1 MVASSVPEPGQLVDI
16 RRRQWVVTNV
26 GASGPNGSPQ
36 HLVSLVSVED
46 DAFDE
51 ELQVVWEIEPGAR
64 LLETA
69 GLPGPS
75 GFDPPEHH
83 AALLDAVRWGAIT
96 NADLD
101 ALQAPFRS
109 GAIVEDYQLDPVVRA
124 LQMPR
129 VNLLLADDVGLGKT
143 IEAGF
148 VVQELLL
155 RHRARTVLVLCP
167 ASLQTKWQEELRG
180 KFGLE
185 FRILDSQF
193 LRDLRRQR
201 GIHTNPWSH
210 FPRLI
215 ASIDWFKRD
224 TPLRLFTDTL
234 PLQPTYP
241 RTYDMLIVDEA
252 HNLAPTG
259 TGYYAVDSQRTQA
272 LRRIVPHFEHRLFL
286 TATPHNGYAESF
298 TALLELLD
306 NQRFARG
313 IPVDE
318 EQLRTVMV
326 RRLKSDIV
334 DWRGRPRFPRRELV
348 PLEVDYSE
356 AERTVHAQL
365 GEYSRLR
372 LARAKDAGAQY
383 ANEFVLKLLKKR
395 LFSSPAAFAITLEQH
410 RRSLTGG
417 HNKQARKRQA
427 TIGILRRAI
436 ADSDEEYADDERVEE
451 AQQTAVEVSSEVA
464 ESPGSEGRTLLD
476 AMQAWAETARHQ
488 PDAKAHTL
496 LLWLEEHVRPNGV
509 LSNERV
515 IIFTE
520 YRATQNWLLDVL
532 AASGYV
538 DDDRLLTMY
547 GGMPSEKREQ
557 IKAAFQAGPEVA
569 PVRILLATDAASEG
583 IDLQNHCHHM
593 IHMEIPW
600 NPNRLE
606 QRNGRIDRHGQQ
618 AEAVLIHHFVGAG
631 YREREFDAD
640 NPGGIDGDL
649 EFLMRAALKIEAIRQ
664 DLGRVGTVI
673 ADQVEEVMLGRRTR
687 LDTAAAERQAGA
699 ARRLLRLERDIRD
712 RVNRLHERLQASRSA
727 LGLTPDAVENL
738 VTVGLQLAR
747 QAPLIPAD
755 GEHGRFVEMPA
766 LSGSW
771 GRCTEGLNHPHTGAR
786 RPITFDHIA
795 AQGRD
800 DVVLAHLSHRLVD
813 MCQRLLRA
821 EVWAPPGQQRLHRVT
836 ARVVPRSTIDTTAV
850 LTHARLIVQGSRGHR
865 LHEEVTVSGGVIQR
879 GGRFRRLAVGELERL
894 WEAST
899 PELPPATVQE
909 DLLAVWP
916 RIKDGLLA
924 AIEAR
929 AAERMRSLTSTLQR
943 RRDREI
949 ADMTTTLEELAR
961 VIESELE
968 EPDVQQLDLWTTE
981 EQNQLRRNVDALRQR
996 EAAIPAEIEA
1006 EAESITTRYA
1016 GLVARTFPV
1025 AVTFLVPEGMT

>member
-1 MVASSVPEPGQLVDI
+1 MAASSVPEPGQLVDI

-26 GASGPNGSPQ
+26 GASGLDGSSQ

-69 GLPGPS
+69 GLPRPS
-75 GFDPPEHH
+75 GFDPPAHH
-83 AALLDAVRWGAIT
+83 AALLDAVRWGAVT

-143 IEAGF
+143 IEAGL

-167 ASLQTKWQEELRG
+167 ASLQIKWQEELRD

-185 FRILDSQF
+185 FRIIDSQF

-215 ASIDWFKRD
+215 ASVDWFKRD

-234 PLQPTYP
+234 PIQPTYP
-241 RTYDMLIVDEA
+241 RTYDVLIVDEA
-252 HNLAPTG
+252 HNVAPTG
-259 TGYYAVDSQRTQA
+259 TGHYAVDSLRTQA

-318 EQLRTVMV
+318 KQLRTVMV

-334 DWRGRPRFPRRELV
+334 DWRGQPRFPRRKLI
-348 PLEVDYSE
+348 PIEVDYSE
-356 AERTVHAQL
+356 AERAMHAQL
-365 GEYSRLR
+365 VAYSRLR
-372 LARAKDAGAQY
+372 LARANEAGSQY

-410 RRSLTGG
+410 RSSLAADGKKKTT
-417 HNKQARKRQA
+417 KRPA
-427 TIGILRRAI
+427 SIGILRRAI
-436 ADSDEEYADDERVEE
+436 AETDEEYADDDRVED
-451 AQQTAVEVSSEVA
+451 AQQTAVEVASETVDPLA
-464 ESPGSEGRTLLD
+464 SEERTLLD
-476 AMQAWAETARHQ
+476 AMQAWAETARHR
-488 PDAKAHTL
+488 PDAKAQAL
-496 LLWLEEHVRPNGV
+496 LAWLAEHIRPNRAW
-509 LSNERV
+509 SDERV

-532 AASGYV
+532 AANGYAEG
-538 DDDRLLTMY
+538 DRLLTMY
-547 GGMPSEKREQ
+547 GGMPSDRREQ
-557 IKAAFQAGPEVA
+557 IKAAFQASPEVA

-583 IDLQNHCHHM
+583 IDLQNHCHRM

-606 QRNGRIDRHGQQ
+606 QRNGRIDRHGQK
-618 AEAVLIHHFVGAG
+618 ADAVLIYHFVGAG
-631 YREREFDAD
+631 YQEREFDAD
-640 NPGGIDGDL
+640 NPGGIEGDL
-649 EFLMRAALKIEAIRQ
+649 EFLMRAALKVEAIRQ

-673 ADQVEEVMLGRRTR
+673 ADQVEEVMLGKRTR
-687 LDTAAAERQAGA
+687 LDTAAAERQAAA

-712 RVNRLHERLQASRSA
+712 RVNRLHERLLESRSA
-727 LGLTPDAVENL
+727 IGLTPDAVENL
-738 VTVGLQLAR
+738 VTVGLKLAG
-747 QAPLIPAD
+747 QPPLTPANRD
-755 GEHGRFVEMPA
+755 GVRLAEMPA
-766 LSGSW
+766 LGGSW
-771 GRCTEGLNHPHTGAR
+771 ARCSEGLNHPHTGVR
-786 RPITFDHIA
+786 RPITFDQA
-795 AQGRD
+795 TAEGRD

-821 EVWAPPGQQRLHRVT
+821 EVWAPPGQQRLHRIT
-836 ARVVPRSTIDTTAV
+836 ARVVPRSAIDAPVV
-850 LTHARLIVQGSRGHR
+850 LAHARLIVQGSRGHR
-865 LHEEVTVSGGVIQR
+865 LHEEVAVSGGVIQR
-879 GGRFRRLAVGELERL
+879 GGRFRRLAIAALERL
-894 WEAST
+894 WDAST
-899 PELPPATVQE
+899 PELPRTNVQD

-916 RIKDGLLA
+916 RIEDGLLA

-929 AAERMRSLTSTLQR
+929 ATERMRSLTNTLER
-943 RRDREI
+943 RRRREI
-949 ADMTTTLEELAR
+949 ADMTATLEQLAR
-961 VIESELE
+961 TIESELN
-968 EPDVQQLDLWTTE
+968 EPDIQQLELWTPE
-981 EQNQLRRNVDALRQR
+981 EEDQLRRNVDALRLR
-996 EAAIPAEIEA
+996 VAAIPAEIEA
-1006 EAESITTRYA
+1006 EVRSITARYA
-1016 GLVARTFPV
+1016 DPMIRTFPV